1 MKLLSNYSL
10 LILIFVV
17 MSNGIFAQSTEEK
30 KILKKARKEL
40 TQGNYENAKLAYSNL
55 IKLDDKNALYYFES
69 GLAHYNSY
77 YQRENA
83 LEMFNNALA
92 YSKRDT
98 ISEIFLY
105 LGKTHQ
111 YLNNFSTAIEN
122 YNTFKKY
129 TKLNREGSYVLLEVD
144 HLIEMCNNGVSL
156 QENKANEN
164 VTAEN
169 IGGRINSRYA
179 EYGQVVNSKSD
190 ALLFTTRDRENTG
203 DKLYNDNKKYEDIYI
218 STKKDRKW
226 VSKVNVDSANHFF
239 SSKINT
245 KKHDGVIGF
254 SDNDEK
260 LYIYQNNGVLVSTK
274 KDGKYGKPVELKT
287 VNSTGREPS
296 AFLTKDGKTIFFSSS
311 RKGGKGGLD
320 LYYAT
325 QQSDGSWSEP
335 VNMSNLNT
343 TLNEDAPYLSN
354 DGKELFFASQG
365 HNSVGGYDIFKS
377 TKTES
382 GKWAKPENVGLTYNS
397 GGDDIYYIQDSV
409 DNVGYFS
416 SSRANGYGDVDIYKF
431 YPTPAKNEMQ
441 LFAGLGKPA
450 YKVKNDAVYLDKA
463 TGDIY
468 ESKDGKWEVKKQRIA
483 SGAGVP
489 IEPPIIPANIYINTD
504 NANVFARQDDNNWKD
519 YGGGIDYGSGL
530 PSKQGRSGDI
540 YVDKETGKT
549 YVYELGNW
557 KPQKGDV
564 TIGRGIPNEIA
575 DKGSVFVNV
584 RTGNTYVFDGK
595 RWHNK
600 QGGLEEGEGEPKVA
614 GRSGDLYLNSQ
625 NGDMYIS
632 DGASWKVVDKGLL
645 ETKGPPKEIA
655 DKGTIYYDKSG
666 DDIYVSDGTKWVK
679 HGDQFPGDCDNIAN
693 TEIRGLAYVGE
704 FNQPVY
710 VTIKAFNAATGMEVG
725 QWTSDRT
732 SGKYLMVLPP
742 ENTYYL
748 EITNPEWELSRPFR
762 DTITVPKQ
770 CEVFQLFQ
778 EVHFNDVNEQE
789 KLVAKEAV
797 FQNAMFDVKAE
808 SMRAFGLTNFDEGIT
823 ENSTESNNGVYGQL
837 VHNDVLTASDVEVSL
852 VNKENEIVQITRT
865 DKDGN
870 FKFLNVENPNDY
882 GVLVNEKDLKMSY
895 YGNQPNN
902 SENSVIAKGN
912 MVSKTVENGIV
923 SNETKLTNIETIL
936 VNDKKEMVA
945 TVSSNEE
952 GDFVLDNVSATE
964 SPKRTFTYQVQ
975 MEDEDAIYSNYLST
989 IDTSENEFYS
999 IVKDLLNIEDDAIAI
1014 VDETPKDNTKVD
1026 NRTPATTN
1034 FELNPIYFDFDEFF
1048 LRLNSKEVLDKIYD
1062 YMSSN
1067 PDFSLEI
1074 VGHTDWIGTEDYNM
1088 QLSKKRALSAFKY
1101 LKKKG
1106 ISENDLVI
1114 KWYGESQPKV
1124 PNANPDGS
1132 DNEENRQLN
1141 RRCEFSFQ
1149 SNETAYTI
1157 TIM

>member
-354 DGKELFFASQG
+354 DGKELFFCISRSQ
-365 HNSVGGYDIFKS
+365 FC
-377 TKTES
+377 
-382 GKWAKPENVGLTYNS
+382 W
-397 GGDDIYYIQDSV
+397 
-409 DNVGYFS
+409 
-416 SSRANGYGDVDIYKF
+416 
-431 YPTPAKNEMQ
+431 
-441 LFAGLGKPA
+441 
-450 YKVKNDAVYLDKA
+450 
-463 TGDIY
+463 
-468 ESKDGKWEVKKQRIA
+468 
-483 SGAGVP
+483 
-489 IEPPIIPANIYINTD
+489 
-504 NANVFARQDDNNWKD
+504 
-519 YGGGIDYGSGL
+519 
-530 PSKQGRSGDI
+530 
-540 YVDKETGKT
+540 
-549 YVYELGNW
+549 
-557 KPQKGDV
+557 
-564 TIGRGIPNEIA
+564 
-575 DKGSVFVNV
+575 
-584 RTGNTYVFDGK
+584 
-595 RWHNK
+595 
-600 QGGLEEGEGEPKVA
+600 
-614 GRSGDLYLNSQ
+614 
-625 NGDMYIS
+625 
-632 DGASWKVVDKGLL
+632 
-645 ETKGPPKEIA
+645 
-655 DKGTIYYDKSG
+655 
-666 DDIYVSDGTKWVK
+666 
-679 HGDQFPGDCDNIAN
+679 
-693 TEIRGLAYVGE
+693 
-704 FNQPVY
+704 
-710 VTIKAFNAATGMEVG
+710 
-725 QWTSDRT
+725 
-732 SGKYLMVLPP
+732 
-742 ENTYYL
+742 
-748 EITNPEWELSRPFR
+748 
-762 DTITVPKQ
+762 
-770 CEVFQLFQ
+770 
-778 EVHFNDVNEQE
+778 
-789 KLVAKEAV
+789 
-797 FQNAMFDVKAE
+797 
-808 SMRAFGLTNFDEGIT
+808 
-823 ENSTESNNGVYGQL
+823 
-837 VHNDVLTASDVEVSL
+837 
-852 VNKENEIVQITRT
+852 
-865 DKDGN
+865 
-870 FKFLNVENPNDY
+870 
-882 GVLVNEKDLKMSY
+882 
-895 YGNQPNN
+895 
-902 SENSVIAKGN
+902 
-912 MVSKTVENGIV
+912 
-923 SNETKLTNIETIL
+923 
-936 VNDKKEMVA
+936 
-945 TVSSNEE
+945 
-952 GDFVLDNVSATE
+952 
-964 SPKRTFTYQVQ
+964 
-975 MEDEDAIYSNYLST
+975 
-989 IDTSENEFYS
+989 
-999 IVKDLLNIEDDAIAI
+999 
-1014 VDETPKDNTKVD
+1014 
-1026 NRTPATTN
+1026 
-1034 FELNPIYFDFDEFF
+1034 
-1048 LRLNSKEVLDKIYD
+1048 RL
-1062 YMSSN
+1062 
-1067 PDFSLEI
+1067 
-1074 VGHTDWIGTEDYNM
+1074 
-1088 QLSKKRALSAFKY
+1088 
-1101 LKKKG
+1101 
-1106 ISENDLVI
+1106 
-1114 KWYGESQPKV
+1114 
-1124 PNANPDGS
+1124 
-1132 DNEENRQLN
+1132 
-1141 RRCEFSFQ
+1141 
-1149 SNETAYTI
+1149 
-1157 TIM
+1157 